1 MLWSKCLYF
10 ALIPRISGE
19 ACASHGCVSRGGDLL
34 PSPGQQSL
42 LLESI
47 ADRVPGSGEHGHDR
61 EEEMDILSTLWTFG
75 PPSPGMPKL
84 TRVGMGGRVER
95 DCRHILERKIPGGDL
110 DLEMSCP
117 GCRAGLK
124 PRGRLRP
131 VWISPPPHAVRPPG
145 PVQREGVRKSASP
158 ARSAWRGDPV
168 SGREI
173 LPSRGGGIADSCSL

>member
-1 MLWSKCLYF
+1 MCF
-10 ALIPRISGE
+10 AWVRVE
-19 ACASHGCVSRGGDLL
+19 GGDLL

-75 PPSPGMPKL
+75 PPLPGMPKL

-124 PRGRLRP
+124 PGGWLRP
-131 VWISPPPHAVRPPG
+131 VWIGPPPHAVRSPG
-145 PVQREGVRKSASP
+145 PVRERVSGNLHSLPGAHGGVIPYPGGKFSRRGREGSP
-158 ARSAWRGDPV
+158 IPAPCKTRNRT
-168 SGREI
+168 
-173 LPSRGGGIADSCSL
+173 PSMDHSTRNHVP

>member
-61 EEEMDILSTLWTFG
+61 EEEMDILSTLRTFG
-75 PPSPGMPKL
+75 PPLPGMPKL

-95 DCRHILERKIPGGDL
+95 LSSYSGEKDPWRR
-110 DLEMSCP
+110 
-117 GCRAGLK
+117 
-124 PRGRLRP
+124 
-131 VWISPPPHAVRPPG
+131 PG
-145 PVQREGVRKSASP
+145 PGDVLPGLPGRSQPKRKVETRVDQPPFACRPATRTRKREGVRKSASP

-168 SGREI
+168 SGMEI
-173 LPSRGGGIADSCSL
+173 LPSREGGLADSCSL